1 MFEEI
6 LSKWLVGHLS
16 LIGWEWSRDL
26 DTGRWLIGWSSRLR
40 TLADWSAAWSQGSLV
55 KKLCIEKIGVLS
67 KNNIKVLIFFNSYFF
82 CSKRLYIFPIL
93 NKVFFLPGSVADD
106 RPHSQHRQPWN
117 IGTWPMAKWVRI
129 SNFSIFQV
137 FSQRNIL
144 VWCKDEYLPRV
155 TLVARR
161 HERGKRIVLDEREE
175 TCSFEGASSEITIE
189 ISK

>member
-1 MFEEI
+1 MAKWKPSRSNLKLCLQRWNQTTVKHK
-6 LSKWLVGHLS
+6 LSRLS
-16 LIGWEWSRDL
+16 LIE
-26 DTGRWLIGWSSRLR
+26 
-40 TLADWSAAWSQGSLV
+40 AA
-55 KKLCIEKIGVLS
+55 I
-67 KNNIKVLIFFNSYFF
+67 F
-82 CSKRLYIFPIL
+82 CSKQLFIFPIL
-93 NKVFFLPGSVADD
+93 GKIFFLPGSVADD

-117 IGTWPMAKWVRI
+117 IGTWPVSKWFRI

-137 FSQRNIL
+137 FPQRNIL